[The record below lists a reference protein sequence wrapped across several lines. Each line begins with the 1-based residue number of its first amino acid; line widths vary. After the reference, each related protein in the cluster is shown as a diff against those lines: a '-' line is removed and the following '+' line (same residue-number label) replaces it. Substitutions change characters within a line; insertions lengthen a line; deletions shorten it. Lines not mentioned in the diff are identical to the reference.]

1 MNLKYFKHLFSSL
14 IILLF
19 SNLLI
24 GQKIQE
30 HSFIGTIQLLDKSM
44 ITYKIEFDEMADGSI
59 SGKSVTDFSGPHRT
73 ESEITGKI
81 NRDENTIT
89 FNELS
94 NLTTKSDFPSDDFC
108 YVHLYN
114 ARVKIKEEKSII
126 QGHFYS
132 RYANGEKCIEGDI
145 FLMVGEYFF
154 DKVKSVSNKKMVP
167 KETRD
172 KIKETLKESRENTR
186 NTVLKEDDNLT
197 VIAEGDNLMIRVWED
212 EYLDGDRVSVY
223 LDEKP
228 ILRNYLIK
236 SSMKQ
241 LLVPVVKD
249 TTILRIVADNEGR
262 LPPNSANFIILNS
275 ETEVPIKL
283 QLNEGKEATIKILRK
298 KIK

>member
-1 MNLKYFKHLFSSL
+1 MNTNHKKNLIYSL
-14 IILLF
+14 VIIFF
-19 SNLLI
+19 SNILV

-44 ITYKIEFDEMADGSI
+44 ITYKIEFDEMKDGSI

-81 NRDENTIT
+81 DREANTIT

-94 NLTTKSDFPSDDFC
+94 NLTTKSDSPSDDFC

-114 ARVKIKEEKSII
+114 AKIKLKGKKSFI

-132 RYANGEKCIEGDI
+132 RYSNGEKCIEGDI
-145 FLMVGEYFF
+145 ILMGGEYFF
-154 DKVKSVSNKKMVP
+154 EKVRDVSNKKLIP

-172 KIKETLKESRENTR
+172 KIKETLKKSKENTK

-197 VIAEGDNLMIRVWED
+197 IIAEGENLMVRVWED

-223 LDEKP
+223 VDDKP
-228 ILRNYLIK
+228 ILKSYLIK

-241 LLVPVVKD
+241 LLIPILKD

-283 QLNEGKEATIKILRK
+283 QLNEGKEATIQILRK
-298 KIK
+298 K